1 MKLRRKDISQKKN
14 QRDTR
19 DKQQLCVNSIEV
31 NERENNFI
39 VKMDIKSALLWGK
52 NNLFSDTRILDSE
65 VLLSHTI
72 KKSREYLL
80 MNPSIILTPGEER
93 VYKNLIKRRGKGEPV
108 AYLIGEKE
116 FFGLNFGVSKDC
128 LIPRPETELLCEE
141 AIRIVKK
148 EFSHEVEICDIGTG
162 SGAIGVSL
170 AVMLKNAHITA
181 TDISK
186 KALKIAKENA
196 ARNGVEKR
204 IKFINCDLMP
214 KSKFDLLAANLP
226 YLVED
231 DPSVSSEVKKYE
243 PHRALFAKENGLF
256 LYKKLFKK
264 IAENKIFPKYL
275 LFEFGFNQAKSIK
288 ELLNKYFVHEGGVKP
303 EITLAKDLSGILRIF
318 IVKFKTC

>member
-1 MKLRRKDISQKKN
+1 
-14 QRDTR
+14 
-19 DKQQLCVNSIEV
+19 
-31 NERENNFI
+31 
-39 VKMDIKSALLWGK
+39 MDIKSALLWGK
-52 NNLFSDTRILDSE
+52 NNLFSDTKILDSE
-65 VLLSHTI
+65 VLLSYAI

-80 MNPSIILTPGEER
+80 MNPSVVIAPAEER

-116 FFGLNFGVSKDC
+116 FFGLTFEVSKDC

-141 AIRIVKK
+141 VIKIVKK
-148 EFSHEVEICDIGTG
+148 EFPRGVEICDIGTG

-196 ARNGVEKR
+196 RQNGVEKR
-204 IKFINCDLMP
+204 LKFLNCDLMP
-214 KSKFDLLAANLP
+214 KNKFDLIVANLP

-243 PHRALFAKENGLF
+243 PHGALFAKENGLS

-264 IAENKIFPKYL
+264 IAKNKLFPKYL
-275 LFEFGFNQAKSIK
+275 LGEFGFNQAKSMK
-288 ELLNKYFVHEGGVKP
+288 ELLNKYFVQKGEMEA
-303 EITLAKDLSGILRIF
+303 EISFKNDLSGILRIF